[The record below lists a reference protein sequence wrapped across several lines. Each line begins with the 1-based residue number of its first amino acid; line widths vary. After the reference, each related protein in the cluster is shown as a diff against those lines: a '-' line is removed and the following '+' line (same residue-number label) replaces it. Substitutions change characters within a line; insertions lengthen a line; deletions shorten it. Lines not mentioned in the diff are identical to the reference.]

1 MFRRPKLRWISVDE
15 PLPNARTAL
24 SEPEGLLAAGSDLS
38 AERLF
43 EAYQKGIFPWYS
55 DGQPVL
61 WWSPDPRM
69 VLFVD
74 EFSPAKSLQKK
85 IRQVFKTGNW
95 SVSIDEAFAR
105 VMRECAKSRA
115 GQNGTWITEDIIRS
129 YVGLHHQ
136 GFAHSVEIWHN
147 TELIGGLYGV
157 AIGQMF
163 FGESMFARRSD
174 ASKIALTVLMN
185 ALRQH
190 SFHMV
195 DCQQDT
201 AHLASMGARTI
212 TRELFLEKL
221 ERLVSLP
228 GPDWRGIRLSVLLGV
243 S

>member
-15 PLPNARTAL
+15 PLPNARSAL

-43 EAYQKGIFPWYS
+43 EAYRKGIFPWYS
-55 DGQPVL
+55 EGQPVL

-69 VLFVD
+69 VLFVE

-85 IRQVFKTGNW
+85 IRQVFRTGNW
-95 SVSIDEAFAR
+95 SVSIDQAFDR
-105 VMRECAKSRA
+105 VMRECSISRP

-129 YVGLHHQ
+129 YVGLHHR

-185 ALRQH
+185 ALHQH
-190 SFHMV
+190 RFHMV

-212 TRELFLEKL
+212 SRELFLEKL

-228 GPDWRGIRLSVLLGV
+228 GPDWRGIRQSVQLGV